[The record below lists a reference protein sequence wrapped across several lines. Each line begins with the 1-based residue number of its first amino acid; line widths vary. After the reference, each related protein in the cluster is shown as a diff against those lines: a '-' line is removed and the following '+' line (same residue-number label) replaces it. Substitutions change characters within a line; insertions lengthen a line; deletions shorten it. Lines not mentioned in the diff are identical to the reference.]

1 MKKLV
6 YVIIVSIVLTGV
18 FAMAMYKIE
27 EEKRLKQIDT
37 ERGFILLSSLSSRDF
52 ETAKKYF
59 DTLRANGRDNEIF
72 YLEEGWMYDMLNEK
86 EKSKRCFLKS
96 LKLQEEKIDT
106 MKKGVRR
113 DVELVQRAML
123 IQALYG
129 NEAHERSLDS
139 LRDKLCDSTFLE
151 WGRKGLTYN
160 KENMFKGQ
168 IYKDEHGWH
177 TEFVS
182 SNDSSS
188 WDDESTDKEKG
199 E

>member
-1 MKKLV
+1 MKLLFMKKIV

-27 EEKRLKQIDT
+27 EKKIQKQIDT
-37 ERGFILLSSLSSRDF
+37 ERGFILISSLTSRDF
-52 ETAKKYF
+52 EAAKKYF
-59 DTLRANGRDNEIF
+59 DTLCANGRDNEIF

-106 MKKGVRR
+106 MKKGLPR

-151 WGRKGLTYN
+151 
-160 KENMFKGQ
+160 
-168 IYKDEHGWH
+168 
-177 TEFVS
+177 
-182 SNDSSS
+182 
-188 WDDESTDKEKG
+188 
-199 E
+199 